1 MTMKT
6 TAGPASKMVPVRPKR
21 AQSVPGSA
29 QAAVEPAPAIA
40 SADVPAPRDQVKKK
54 ELVDRVAARAGLS
67 RNAARPVVEATL
79 AELGAALAAGK
90 DMNLPPFGKF
100 RVVREKDT
108 ATGRTFVVR
117 IRQLGNMGTAAE
129 NGDG

>member
-6 TAGPASKMVPVRPKR
+6 TAGPASAMVPVRPKR
-21 AQSVPGSA
+21 AKAVLGLA
-29 QAAVEPAPAIA
+29 QVAVNPAIA
-40 SADVPAPRDQVKKK
+40 SADVPAPPIQLKKK

-67 RNAARPVVEATL
+67 RNAARPVVEAML
-79 AELGAALAAGK
+79 AELGAALATGG

-100 RVVREKDT
+100 RIVREKD
-108 ATGRTFVVR
+108 AAKGRTFVVR
-117 IRQLGNMGTAAE
+117 IRQPGNMGTAAE